1 ADVCAIRRAGWLH
14 EIGRVGI
21 STGILVKTGPLTERE
36 REQIRLHTY
45 YTERILTRSV
55 ALSRLG
61 ALGSLHH
68 ERLDGSGYH
77 RGLTA
82 NSLSPSAKILAAA
95 NAYQAMIEPRP
106 HRAAQSI
113 DAAATTLRREVRA
126 GRLESEAVN
135 GVLEAAGHTVQ
146 SSRRQGVAG
155 LS

>member
-1 ADVCAIRRAGWLH
+1 AEFDVACQALADFADMKSPYTLCHSHRVAELAADAAHRCGLPDSDVSNIRRAGWLH

-21 STGILVKTGPLTERE
+21 STGILVKTGPLSERE

-45 YTERILTRSV
+45 YTERILIRSA

-106 HRAAQSI
+106 HRTAQS
-113 DAAATTLRREVRA
+113 V
-126 GRLESEAVN
+126 
-135 GVLEAAGHTVQ
+135 
-146 SSRRQGVAG
+146 
-155 LS
+155 